1 MDMLRTIK
9 IRSQENAIYTK
20 NYNRVRFSVMADNMS
35 TDLSQSYI
43 AFKLYV
49 VNGNTGNAYTKA
61 EIQNLDASSIMFS
74 FGDSV
79 GECYSPACLI
89 KVCRLYYKEELLEEV
104 QYSNVLTQTLQQF
117 KNDFENIASE
127 SLLSMNSTGMMLNG
141 SLATSTSSYFG
152 APATLNDASVQ
163 VNIKLSDLFGLARST
178 NFWINGEMKV
188 ELELEDLKPLINQST
203 VVDLSAPLPNTFIT
217 SAPGV
222 TPVTYTNGFTDDAST
237 NHLSV
242 RCAGQ
247 NLFSPSSNQMASLAT
262 QSTNLISTPKSYRFD
277 SNYIDYF
284 FPSALPNAVD
294 TLVLVVGSYYR
305 ILDIGVV
312 TEAEWRTAGWTET
325 RAPYVGGFF
334 KCIAVTVTG
343 GSCLTVNSDNEVVG
357 NPGSIT
363 RNLNL
368 NPAFQ
373 WTTAM
378 LNQLGL
384 STGASVKLV
393 FKIRQSNHVDR
404 VFEYISLI
412 TAQTAWTAG
421 VGAIIQFADN
431 FTYPIYSGTYLTGA
445 TVELDSFEVIP
456 NSYQTALVPSQYYSL
471 IQNNTILGVGQA
483 LITTLQEG
491 GALSG
496 GTAAQITAGTIT
508 KLTGG
513 NVFFNLAVSIN
524 TGNGT
529 AGTNYVSIYPDE
541 YTSADIPSLRALFSN
556 QTKNL
561 PCQTGLVRCVSATVN
576 AANNTEW
583 DITFQTM
590 GLENNNSLQA
600 NNMQAPA
607 TGGNVI
613 AGLGNRVSLASYYL
627 NLLNAKIPNK
637 SLPGQQMIVNEWY
650 GISALGTADQAAWAF
665 CGNDN
670 IVPAVGQSFQC
681 TNPMASG
688 ITGATVIWLQPNT
701 SRLTYQPK
709 TWNISKAELVLVQHN
724 RDPSMPP
731 SPIYPTFKCEA
742 VTIETQQLTEYN
754 RQFIITEQNCFNVLL
769 CCPNYSADPL
779 NIYPQSLISK
789 SRNINNYRW
798 SVNNIDNT
806 NRQIMVKNNTSSYP
820 STLHLDK
827 LMDTFSND
835 VGGLKTF
842 SGVNGVA
849 RSVDPPVV
857 FPLKIYTAS
866 DAESHYMNPI
876 SGYTLQFGGYGDS
889 THNMFVVPG
898 PIFLFK
904 QCFKMV
910 PM

>member
-1 MDMLRTIK
+1 MLRTIK
-9 IRSQENAIYTK
+9 IRSQENAIYNK

-49 VNGNTGNAYTKA
+49 VNGKTGNAYTKA
-61 EIQNLDASSIMFS
+61 EIENLDASSIMFS

-89 KVCRLYYKEELLEEV
+89 KVCRLFYKEELLEEV

-262 QSTNLISTPKSYRFD
+262 QSSNLISTPKSYRFD
-277 SNYIDYF
+277 SNYIDFF
-284 FPSALPNAVD
+284 FPSAIPLPVD
-294 TLVLVVGSYYR
+294 TLVLIPGSYYR
-305 ILDIGVV
+305 IINLG
-312 TEAEWRTAGWTET
+312 TPALTLAEWQTAGWTQT
-325 RAPYVGGFF
+325 KAPYVGGLF

-343 GSCLTVNSDNEVVG
+343 GSCLTVNSNNEVVG

-363 RNLNL
+363 RNLHL
-368 NPAFQ
+368 NPAFE
-373 WTTAM
+373 WTVTM

-384 STGASVKLV
+384 SDGASVKLV
-393 FKIRQSNHVDR
+393 FKIRQSGHVDR
-404 VFEYISLI
+404 IFEYISLI
-412 TAQTAWTAG
+412 TAQTAWAAG

-431 FTYPIYSGTYLTGA
+431 FTYPIYNGTYLTGA

-456 NSYQTALVPSQYYSL
+456 NSYQTILLPAQYTSL
-471 IQNNTILGVGQA
+471 IQNNTIVGVDED
-483 LITTLQEG
+483 LVIKLQEG
-491 GALSG
+491 GVLSG
-496 GTAAQITAGTIT
+496 GTAAQITAGSIS

-513 NVFFNLAVSIN
+513 NVFFNAAVSMN
-524 TGNGT
+524 VGT
-529 AGTNYVSIYPDE
+529 ATAASNFVSIYPDE
-541 YTSADIPSLRALFSN
+541 YTSADIPSLRALYSN

-576 AANNTEW
+576 ATNAEQW
-583 DITFQTM
+583 DLTFQTM

-600 NNMQAPA
+600 INMQAPA
-607 TGGNVI
+607 SGGDVV
-613 AGLGNRVSLASYYL
+613 AGLGVKTAIGSYYL
-627 NLLNAKIPNK
+627 NLLNSKIPNRA
-637 SLPGQQMIVNEWY
+637 LPAQQMVVGEWY
-650 GISALGTADQAAWAF
+650 GISAPGTGTQAQWNF

-670 IVPAVGQSFQC
+670 IAPAVGQSFQC
-681 TNPMASG
+681 TNPMPSSV
-688 ITGATVIWLQPNT
+688 TGATVIWLQTNA
-701 SRLTYQPK
+701 SSLTYQPK
-709 TWNISKAELVLVQHN
+709 TWNISKAEMVLVQHN

-742 VTIETQQLTEYN
+742 VTIETQKLTEYN

-769 CCPNYSADPL
+769 CCPNYSADSQDHH
-779 NIYPQSLISK
+779 PQSLISK

-798 SVNNIDNT
+798 SLNNIDNT

-820 STLHLDK
+820 STLHIDK
-827 LMDTFSND
+827 LMDCFSND

-849 RSVDPPVV
+849 RSVDAPCL

-866 DAESHYMNPI
+866 DAESHYMNPM